1 MSRMIPE
8 KRLKRLEEEVKKIRP
23 RDGMTEG
30 EQIAAFGKL
39 LKEMTD
45 KELMEAILSPPV
57 VDEAL
62 EKMTEQEL
70 INYCLNRN
78 K

>member
-1 MSRMIPE
+1 MSRIIPG

-23 RDGMTEG
+23 RDGMTES

-45 KELMEAILSPPV
+45 KELMEAIFSSSV

-62 EKMTEQEL
+62 EKMSEQEL
-70 INYCLNRN
+70 INYCLNR
-78 K
+78 